1 VALFFEFITF
11 GTKVDKTRIQ
21 PVGGDHAIEVMAI
34 GVEWSA
40 PLDDSCL
47 HAMQSIYTENQKL
60 KDSFPQF
67 APIQAFLIQGIH
79 QIGVAGVGQ
88 QPLQEPENIIPPQ
101 FVTKASGFDANRV
114 EADGKISWSIS
125 IRPEFLSCTCTAYD
139 RWKNVKPS
147 VLEALGPFIDA
158 ALGLGAEINAIG
170 LQYQDAFRLLDGI
183 SPETTKQLFRQD
195 TRWIPSHLFD
205 EPSFWHC
212 HQGWFSNSYNSRRI
226 LNNITTDLAEV
237 DGVNF
242 ARIGGQH
249 RIFSVSFDGKTQNR
263 IETSEIDDVLEGLHE
278 ENKKVI
284 NEMLSDGALEAIGC
298 VVEGV

>member
-1 VALFFEFITF
+1 M
-11 GTKVDKTRIQ
+11 DKTRIQ

-34 GVEWSA
+34 GVEWSS
-40 PLDDSCL
+40 PLDESCL
-47 HAMQSIYTENQKL
+47 HALQSIYTESQEL
-60 KDSFPQF
+60 KESFPQF
-67 APIQAFLIQGIH
+67 SPVQAFLIQETH
-79 QIGVAGVGQ
+79 QIGVVRMEQ
-88 QPLQEPENIIPPQ
+88 QPHLGPEGITPPQ
-101 FVTKASGFDANRV
+101 FVTKAAGFDANRV
-114 EADGKISWSIS
+114 DVNGKISWGVS
-125 IRPEFLSCTCTAYD
+125 IRPDFLSCNCTAYD
-139 RWKNVKPS
+139 RWKNVKPR
-147 VLEALGPFIDA
+147 VVEALLPFIEA
-158 ALGLGAEINAIG
+158 AIGLGAEISAIG

-195 TRWIPSHLFD
+195 SRCIPSHLFD

-212 HQGWFSNSYNSRRI
+212 HQGWFSNGCNSRRI

-237 DGVNF
+237 DSVHF

-263 IETSEIDDVLEGLHE
+263 IETCEIDEVLEGLHE

-298 VVEGV
+298 VVEGA

>member
-1 VALFFEFITF
+1 MYVRLFFEFFTS

-34 GVEWSA
+34 GVEWTA
-40 PLDDSCL
+40 PLDDSRL
-47 HAMQSIYTENQKL
+47 HALQSIYTDNQKL
-60 KDSFPQF
+60 KDLFPQF

-79 QIGVAGVGQ
+79 QIAGTSQ
-88 QPLQEPENIIPPQ
+88 QLLQEPDDITHPQ
-101 FVTKASGFDANRV
+101 FVAKASGFDANRV
-114 EADGKISWSIS
+114 EADGKISWGIS

-183 SPETTKQLFRQD
+183 SPETTKQLFRQES
-195 TRWIPSHLFD
+195 RWIPSHLFD

-212 HQGWFSNSYNSRRI
+212 NQGWFSNGYNSRRI

-237 DGVNF
+237 DGVHF

-249 RIFSVSFDGKTQNR
+249 RIFSISFDGKTQNR
-263 IETSEIDDVLEGLHE
+263 IEKSDIDDVLEGLHE
-278 ENKKVI
+278 ENKNLI

-298 VVEGV
+298 SVERA

>member
-1 VALFFEFITF
+1 VALFFEFITS

-21 PVGGDHAIEVMAI
+21 PVGGNHAIEVMAI
-34 GVEWSA
+34 GVEWSG

-47 HAMQSIYTENQKL
+47 HALQNIYTENQKL

-67 APIQAFLIQGIH
+67 APTQAFLIQGIH
-79 QIGVAGVGQ
+79 QIGVDGTVQ
-88 QPLQEPENIIPPQ
+88 QPLQKPEDITPPQ
-101 FVTKASGFDANRV
+101 FVTKASGFDAKRV
-114 EADGKISWSIS
+114 EADGKISRSIS
-125 IRPEFLSCTCTAYD
+125 IRPEILSCTCTAYD
-139 RWKNVKPS
+139 SWKNVKPS
-147 VLEALGPFIDA
+147 VLEALCPFIDA

-183 SPETTKQLFRQD
+183 SPETIKQLFRQKS
-195 TRWIPSHLFD
+195 RWIPSHLFD

-237 DGVNF
+237 DGVHF

-249 RIFSVSFDGKTQNR
+249 RIFSISFDGKTQNR
-263 IETSEIDDVLEGLHE
+263 IEKSDIDDILEGLHK
-278 ENKKVI
+278 ENKNVI

-298 VVEGV
+298 SVEGA